1 MGELIYKCSRNIIA
15 DAQLC
20 RGNWKGKRGLF
31 LMEIIKSVQLSK
43 TFRGDRENVYKYY
56 VDNVSNALQLSPP
69 SGALIKS
76 GIIGVEQ

>member
-1 MGELIYKCSRNIIA
+1 
-15 DAQLC
+15 
-20 RGNWKGKRGLF
+20 
-31 LMEIIKSVQLSK
+31 MEIIKSVQLSK
-43 TFRGDRENVYKYY
+43 TFRGDKENAYKYY